1 MSEKKYYVKLENLT
15 LLPKTH
21 DFFDTQVS
29 RAVNVFL
36 YSILV
41 LLVSLVIW
49 LTAAKM
55 DDVVK
60 ATAILRPT
68 ENISELKCLSG
79 GEILSKNY
87 KQNQKV
93 SKGDLLLEIDCKSE
107 ENELHTIKEQ
117 KKCYEEELS
126 INKRLYSIIKNE
138 VLVIDTKD
146 FIQAE
151 GFISE
156 YKKMKLQVDDLQKK
170 YVYEVSMPE
179 SLKTPQKIDES
190 KNQLEQA
197 KLALFSW
204 KNNKLLTLKDLID
217 NYEEKIQN
225 CNSRI
230 VSLERSIKNAKIY
243 APIDG
248 FVDEKLSLNSGDY
261 ILGGTD
267 VLRIIPSENEKL
279 KAEIVLEA
287 AKVARVKIGQ
297 EVKLRF
303 PGLPPSSYGQ
313 LQGTITLIPADITVN
328 SNNPV
333 FIVESEIPE
342 PYLYSSKGDKITL
355 RSGLV
360 AEARIVISHD
370 SIIKMV
376 LRKLD
381 FIN

>member
-1 MSEKKYYVKLENLT
+1 MLYNRVRLT
-15 LLPKTH
+15 VT
-21 DFFDTQVS
+21 
-29 RAVNVFL
+29 
-36 YSILV
+36 
-41 LLVSLVIW
+41 
-49 LTAAKM
+49 
-55 DDVVK
+55 
-60 ATAILRPT
+60 
-68 ENISELKCLSG
+68 
-79 GEILSKNY
+79 
-87 KQNQKV
+87 
-93 SKGDLLLEIDCKSE
+93 
-107 ENELHTIKEQ
+107 
-117 KKCYEEELS
+117 YEEELS

-279 KAEIVLEA
+279 KDEIVLEA